1 VLLTLFFGYVARKKI
16 VSEMICHVSGETQ
29 TLLIRYMFSN
39 LKQSNGHIVSLHWVI
54 IRKWLH
60 SISNYMDSS
69 FHYMDML
76 CYLPQLPYLWGMTDI
91 VIMAACCIYYMHIL
105 FVPF

>member
-39 LKQSNGHIVSLHWVI
+39 LKQSNGHIVSLH
-54 IRKWLH
+54 
-60 SISNYMDSS
+60 
-69 FHYMDML
+69 
-76 CYLPQLPYLWGMTDI
+76 
-91 VIMAACCIYYMHIL
+91 
-105 FVPF
+105 